1 MMQKFPS
8 RETNTEAPICVGQ
21 RIGGIIIQYA
31 AMDDEQKSAFNT
43 MLMHIYGPNIRQ
55 LFNND
60 HYVHDCST
68 DDIASTA
75 ARDPDAGY
83 VLFCMNHNVIDK
95 TASHKNAWESVR
107 AFAQENGKAFA
118 SFSIGKDPELGI
130 FASIHTHLPTMDKP
144 FVDSLSIQRGKITTH
159 GDPSGV
165 RNFLHLDLIK
175 PEQEVGD
182 ATSEGAKVIQLADWK
197 PGGAAL

>member
-1 MMQKFPS
+1 
-8 RETNTEAPICVGQ
+8 
-21 RIGGIIIQYA
+21 
-31 AMDDEQKSAFNT
+31 MDDEQKSAFNT
-43 MLMHIYGPNIRQ
+43 MLMHIYGPNIRP
-55 LFNND
+55 LFNEEF
-60 HYVHDCST
+60 YVHDYRA
-68 DDIASTA
+68 DALASTA

-83 VLFCMNHNVIDK
+83 VLFCMNHNVTDK
-95 TASHKNAWESVR
+95 TPNHKNAWESVR
-107 AFAQENGKAFA
+107 AFAQENGKAFT
-118 SFSIGKDPELGI
+118 SFSIGKDPKLGI

-144 FVDSLSIQRGKITTH
+144 FVDSLSIQRGRITAH

-182 ATSEGAKVIQLADWK
+182 ATNEGAKVIQLAGWK